1 MGLNIIGH
9 MKYDNLLA
17 GAFPRATE
25 AVVLAAGRKYPVGS
39 VLGMVTATGKC
50 VLVDSSKSDGS
61 EVPFGVL
68 MSAVDAT
75 DEDDEGVVSLT
86 GQFNQNSLT
95 FGGSDTWETHKR
107 AAQRNCLFFREP
119 AP

>member
-1 MGLNIIGH
+1 MGVNIIGR

-17 GAFPRATE
+17 GDFPQNTE
-25 AVVLAAGRKYPVGS
+25 AVVLTAGSEYPVGA

-50 VLVDSSKSDGS
+50 VLVDSAKSDGS
-61 EVPFGVL
+61 EEPFGVL
-68 MSAVDAT
+68 LSAVDAT
-75 DEDDEGVVSLT
+75 EGDAEGVVSVT
-86 GQFNQNSLT
+86 GQFNQNALT